1 MEKIDVVVVGGG
13 LGGLA
18 SAYCLAKEGI
28 QVLVL
33 ERGDHPGS
41 KNVTGGRLYL
51 RPVCLYLP
59 EIWDKAP
66 LERLVTKE
74 LITIMGDDSSLT
86 LKFNSEKFRKE
97 PSHSYTILRS
107 RFDRWLGEL
116 VMEKG
121 GFVVPQRRVTDLL
134 KENRRVVGV
143 VSEGEEILAD
153 VVIAADGALSLV
165 SQKANLRGPLPP
177 RHAAIG
183 LKEVIR
189 LSPEK
194 IEERLGL
201 RHGEGIA
208 HLFFGS
214 ITHGAFGGGFLYTNR
229 DTISLGLVVGIESFF
244 RHQPFAEI
252 HQLLEEF
259 KKREEVAAII
269 KDGDLVEY
277 SAHLIPE
284 GGTKLLTQ
292 RYGDGILVVGD
303 AAGFTLNMGLT
314 VRGMEFALASGCM
327 AAKTIIKA
335 KQKGDFSASALAH
348 YETLLKESFVLQDM
362 ENFCDNLDFLEN
374 PRLLNLYPNLL
385 CSTIEELFWIGEGP
399 KKKISSTLWKGVKK
413 GLFNVAGLK
422 DIWMLR
428 RI

>member
-28 QVLVL
+28 KVLVL

-51 RPVCLYLP
+51 RPLCRYLP
-59 EIWDKAP
+59 EIWEKAP

-74 LITIMGDDSSLT
+74 IITIMGDDSSFT

-97 PSHSYTILRS
+97 PPHSYTILRS
-107 RFDRWLGEL
+107 KFDRWLGEL
-116 VMEKG
+116 VIEKG
-121 GFVVPQRRVTDLL
+121 GFVVPQRRVSDLL
-134 KENRRVVGV
+134 KKNGRIVGV

-153 VVIAADGALSLV
+153 MVIAADGVLSLM
-165 SQKANLRGPLPP
+165 SEKANLRGPLPP
-177 RHAAIG
+177 RHAAVG
-183 LKEVIR
+183 FKEVIK

-194 IEERLGL
+194 IEERFGL

-229 DTISLGLVVGIESFF
+229 DTLSLGLVVGIESFF
-244 RHQPFAEI
+244 KHQPTTEI

-259 KKREEVAAII
+259 KKREEIAAVIR
-269 KDGDLVEY
+269 DGDLVEY
-277 SAHLIPE
+277 SAHLISE
-284 GGTKLLTQ
+284 GGTRLLTK

-303 AAGFTLNMGLT
+303 AAGFTLNMGIT

-327 AAKTIIKA
+327 AAKAVIEA
-335 KQKGDFSASALAH
+335 KHKGDFSASTLARYDAL
-348 YETLLKESFVLQDM
+348 LRESFVLQDM
-362 ENFCDNLDFLEN
+362 ETFCDNLDFLEN
-374 PRLLNLYPNLL
+374 PRLLTFYPNLL
-385 CSTIEELFWIGEGP
+385 CSIVEEFFWIGEGA
-399 KKKISSTLWKGVKK
+399 KKKISSTLWKGIKE